1 MSTDTQIIQNV
12 NPSYE
17 EINTPV
23 ETHSTLMDSPMN
35 YCEPILTRLKRAP
48 QPASYEEINTPVQS
62 PSTPHQHSTLEET
75 HQYFILKA
83 PHQHSTMEIPQS
95 SPHQYSTLEKVHQ
108 HSILEISHQCSTLKA
123 CHQYSTLEIPQ
134 STQYQYSTLEITNT
148 LPYKKTEDE
157 SIVQKEQTP
166 SCSFNNPMNEKH
178 NKATD
183 DDSRQNLSQNN
194 FHPEINQNDEK
205 QDNE

>member
-1 MSTDTQIIQNV
+1 MSSADTQIIHNV

-35 YCEPILTRLKRAP
+35 YCEPIITQLKRAS
-48 QPASYEEINTPVQS
+48 QPASYEEINTPVES
-62 PSTPHQHSTLEET
+62 LSTPHQYATLKIPDSIPHQYSTLE
-75 HQYFILKA
+75 
-83 PHQHSTMEIPQS
+83 MPQS

-123 CHQYSTLEIPQ
+123 SHQYSTLEIPQ
-134 STQYQYSTLEITNT
+134 STPHQYSTLEITNT
-148 LPYKKTEDE
+148 PPYKKTEDE

-166 SCSFNNPMNEKH
+166 SCSFNNPTNEKH

-183 DDSRQNLSQNN
+183 DDSKQNLSQNN
-194 FHPEINQNDEK
+194 FHPEINQNDER